1 MGNRGHKVGKPYHD
15 DFSKADSNLSLLTQF
30 PLGSCILDLLADHSF
45 SLYLPEEEVALSS
58 LIIDEVTRA
67 LFPRLSFLFKV
78 WFPPL
83 YIFGFRTPRA
93 SPSRHR
99 CIHYNLEATELQ
111 ELLTV
116 EELWERVKLPR
127 NYEKAIEII
136 DKHMEFW
143 PKLLVH
149 KIKQRLTKMTQCRI
163 RMRKIELKVREKIM
177 TVPRKKKKRE
187 ARREE
192 KAEKAAVLDKSI
204 ETELLECLKKGV
216 YGDIYN
222 YPVEA
227 YNNILEMEGLQ
238 PSATEEEEEAEIE
251 YVEGYDGLEEEEDME
266 DFDGL
271 MNDESF
277 LGNDEDGM
285 QEDNEEMDRLEQHI
299 PKKLRALLESKSQK
313 IDGDYAGKKPNR
325 KGRVI
330 IEVEEEGD
338 PKQKALLL
346 D

>member
-1 MGNRGHKVGKPYHD
+1 
-15 DFSKADSNLSLLTQF
+15 
-30 PLGSCILDLLADHSF
+30 
-45 SLYLPEEEVALSS
+45 
-58 LIIDEVTRA
+58 
-67 LFPRLSFLFKV
+67 
-78 WFPPL
+78 
-83 YIFGFRTPRA
+83 
-93 SPSRHR
+93 
-99 CIHYNLEATELQ
+99 
-111 ELLTV
+111 
-116 EELWERVKLPR
+116 
-127 NYEKAIEII
+127 
-136 DKHMEFW
+136 
-143 PKLLVH
+143 
-149 KIKQRLTKMTQCRI
+149 MTQCRI
-163 RMRKIELKVREKIM
+163 RMRKLELKVREKIM
-177 TVPRKKKKRE
+177 TVPRKEKRE

-192 KAEKAAVLDKSI
+192 KTEKAAVLDKSI
-204 ETELLECLKKGV
+204 ETELLERLKKGV

-251 YVEGYDGLEEEEDME
+251 YVEGNDGLEEEEDME

-313 IDGDYAGKKPNR
+313 TDGDYAGKKPNR

-330 IEVEEEGD
+330 IEHVEDHHLYSLNYMHWGAPKIWYGVAGKDALKLEEAMKKNLPD
-338 PKQKALLL
+338 LFEEQPDLLHNLVCICLVMSHVHFLYVEISWCLIKGMKRL
-346 D
+346 DFLMELVWEDWIYYGIDDQQCWTRLT

>member
-1 MGNRGHKVGKPYHD
+1 MICCFC
-15 DFSKADSNLSLLTQF
+15 FSQ
-30 PLGSCILDLLADHSF
+30 
-45 SLYLPEEEVALSS
+45 
-58 LIIDEVTRA
+58 
-67 LFPRLSFLFKV
+67 
-78 WFPPL
+78 
-83 YIFGFRTPRA
+83 
-93 SPSRHR
+93 
-99 CIHYNLEATELQ
+99 
-111 ELLTV
+111 
-116 EELWERVKLPR
+116 
-127 NYEKAIEII
+127 
-136 DKHMEFW
+136 EFW

-163 RMRKIELKVREKIM
+163 RMRKLELKVREKIM
-177 TVPRKKKKRE
+177 TVPRKEKRE

-192 KAEKAAVLDKSI
+192 KTEKAAVLDKSI
-204 ETELLECLKKGV
+204 ETELLERLKKGV

-251 YVEGYDGLEEEEDME
+251 YVEGNDGLEEEEDME

-313 IDGDYAGKKPNR
+313 TDGDYAGKKPNR

>member
-1 MGNRGHKVGKPYHD
+1 MQHD
-15 DFSKADSNLSLLTQF
+15 DLIWQVIRNNHCSYMCKITTGTFCRNLYNVTGICNRSSC
-30 PLGSCILDLLADHSF
+30 PLANSRYATIRDHDGVF
-45 SLYLPEEEVALSS
+45 YLYMKTIE
-58 LIIDEVTRA
+58 RA
-67 LFPRLSFLFKV
+67 HKP
-78 WFPPL
+78 
-83 YIFGFRTPRA
+83 
-93 SPSRHR
+93 
-99 CIHYNLEATELQ
+99 N
-111 ELLTV
+111 
-116 EELWERVKLPR
+116 ELWERVKLPR

-163 RMRKIELKVREKIM
+163 RMRKLELKVREKIM
-177 TVPRKKKKRE
+177 TVPRKEKKRE

-204 ETELLECLKKGV
+204 ETELLERLKKGV

-238 PSATEEEEEAEIE
+238 PSATEEEEQEAEIE

-277 LGNDEDGM
+277 MVNDEDGM

-313 IDGDYAGKKPNR
+313 TDGDYAGKKPNR

-330 IEVEEEGD
+330 TEVEEEGD

>member
-1 MGNRGHKVGKPYHD
+1 MQHD
-15 DFSKADSNLSLLTQF
+15 DLIWQVIRNNHCSYMCKITTGTFCRNLYNVTGICNRSSC
-30 PLGSCILDLLADHSF
+30 PLANSRYATIRDHDGVF
-45 SLYLPEEEVALSS
+45 YLYMKTIE
-58 LIIDEVTRA
+58 RA
-67 LFPRLSFLFKV
+67 HKP
-78 WFPPL
+78 
-83 YIFGFRTPRA
+83 
-93 SPSRHR
+93 
-99 CIHYNLEATELQ
+99 N
-111 ELLTV
+111 
-116 EELWERVKLPR
+116 ELWERVKLPR

-163 RMRKIELKVREKIM
+163 RMRKLELKVREKIM
-177 TVPRKKKKRE
+177 TVPRKEKKRE

-204 ETELLECLKKGV
+204 ETELLERLKKGV

-238 PSATEEEEEAEIE
+238 PSATEEEEEEAEIE

-277 LGNDEDGM
+277 MVNDEDGM

-313 IDGDYAGKKPNR
+313 TDGDYAGKKPNR

-330 IEVEEEGD
+330 TEVEEEGD

>member
-1 MGNRGHKVGKPYHD
+1 MRRLLK
-15 DFSKADSNLSLLTQF
+15 LLT
-30 PLGSCILDLLADHSF
+30 SI
-45 SLYLPEEEVALSS
+45 
-58 LIIDEVTRA
+58 
-67 LFPRLSFLFKV
+67 
-78 WFPPL
+78 W
-83 YIFGFRTPRA
+83 
-93 SPSRHR
+93 
-99 CIHYNLEATELQ
+99 
-111 ELLTV
+111 
-116 EELWERVKLPR
+116 
-127 NYEKAIEII
+127 
-136 DKHMEFW
+136 
-143 PKLLVH
+143 
-149 KIKQRLTKMTQCRI
+149 
-163 RMRKIELKVREKIM
+163 EKIM
-177 TVPRKKKKRE
+177 TVPRKEKRE

-192 KAEKAAVLDKSI
+192 KTEKAAVLDKSI
-204 ETELLECLKKGV
+204 ETELLERLKKGV

-238 PSATEEEEEAEIE
+238 PSATEEEEQEAEIE
-251 YVEGYDGLEEEEDME
+251 YVEGNDGLEEEEDME

-313 IDGDYAGKKPNR
+313 TDGDYAGKKPNR

>member
-15 DFSKADSNLSLLTQF
+15 DFSKADSNLSLLAQF
-30 PLGSCILDLLADHSF
+30 PLGSCILDLLADHNF

-58 LIIDEVTRA
+58 LAIDEATRA

-78 WFPPL
+78 WFPSL

-93 SPSRHR
+93 SPSRRR
-99 CIHYNLEATELQ
+99 CIHYDQ
-111 ELLTV
+111 
-116 EELWERVKLPR
+116 
-127 NYEKAIEII
+127 
-136 DKHMEFW
+136 FW

-163 RMRKIELKVREKIM
+163 RMRKIELKVSTPFSVIGY
-177 TVPRKKKKRE
+177 
-187 ARREE
+187 
-192 KAEKAAVLDKSI
+192 
-204 ETELLECLKKGV
+204 LLERLKKGI

-313 IDGDYAGKKPNR
+313 TDGDYAGKKPNR

-330 IEVEEEGD
+330 IEVEE
-338 PKQKALLL
+338 
-346 D
+346 

>member
-1 MGNRGHKVGKPYHD
+1 
-15 DFSKADSNLSLLTQF
+15 
-30 PLGSCILDLLADHSF
+30 
-45 SLYLPEEEVALSS
+45 
-58 LIIDEVTRA
+58 
-67 LFPRLSFLFKV
+67 
-78 WFPPL
+78 
-83 YIFGFRTPRA
+83 
-93 SPSRHR
+93 
-99 CIHYNLEATELQ
+99 
-111 ELLTV
+111 
-116 EELWERVKLPR
+116 
-127 NYEKAIEII
+127 
-136 DKHMEFW
+136 
-143 PKLLVH
+143 
-149 KIKQRLTKMTQCRI
+149 MTQCRI
-163 RMRKIELKVREKIM
+163 RMRKLELKVREKIM
-177 TVPRKKKKRE
+177 TVPRKEKRE

-192 KAEKAAVLDKSI
+192 KTEKAAVLDKSI
-204 ETELLECLKKGV
+204 ETELLERLKKGV

-238 PSATEEEEEAEIE
+238 PSATEEEEQEAEIE
-251 YVEGYDGLEEEEDME
+251 YVEGNDGLEEEEDME

-313 IDGDYAGKKPNR
+313 TDGDYAGKKPNR